1 MWFTFRPEIRSAQDN
16 GLLRLRT
23 IIRAKLLLHCPCAGT
38 SAIAQRMGRFEL
50 ANQGTIFLDEIGE
63 IPLELQPELLRV
75 LQEREFERL
84 GSSKTLKTN
93 TRLIAATNRDLGALA
108 REQKFRSDLF
118 YRLNVF
124 PLHVPA
130 LRERSEDIPLL
141 VQHFVQCFSKR
152 MNRNMRKHSQARHG
166 CSCEVQLAG
175 KHPGAGERDRACY
188 DHECWSRVASP
199 S

>member
-118 YRLNVF
+118 Y
-124 PLHVPA
+124 
-130 LRERSEDIPLL
+130 
-141 VQHFVQCFSKR
+141 
-152 MNRNMRKHSQARHG
+152 G
-166 CSCEVQLAG
+166 
-175 KHPGAGERDRACY
+175 
-188 DHECWSRVASP
+188 
-199 S
+199 